1 LKSGTILKIGLD
13 EFFLIKEAEMNEDL
27 EKIKKQA
34 LADFAEY
41 LSPMKTRTM
50 KSAGLDIIED
60 KREGASVWDITG
72 KKYIDCQTGSGIM
85 NVGRHNKEIAD
96 ALKKALDTYDIGV
109 FLLCSKQKADLAKK
123 LEEITPGDLKCTIFG
138 TGGGEANDAAI
149 KIARG
154 YTMKKEIIY
163 TEKAYHGHT
172 GFALSAIGR
181 DAYKEPFEPLMP
193 GFKMVPFG
201 DADAIRKTITK
212 DTAAVILEP
221 IQGEGGINIPPDSYL
236 PEVRK
241 ICTENDV
248 LLILDEIQTGFAR
261 TGKMFASEH
270 WGVVP
275 DIMTVAKSLGGG
287 IYPIS
292 ATIFK
297 EEIMDFFI
305 PHPFIHLS
313 TFGGSDL
320 GCIVG
325 LATIEY
331 IQKHNLADH
340 AAKMGERFRKGFDRL
355 VKDFPDLLLEVRQK
369 GLMMGLQY
377 TNQSIGPRLTKKL
390 AERGVIAVYTGND
403 PSICRFM
410 PPLVITPEEVDFVL
424 NALEDSMKAISKES
438 GIGKND

>member
-1 LKSGTILKIGLD
+1 MS
-13 EFFLIKEAEMNEDL
+13 DL
-27 EKIKKQA
+27 EGIKKQA
-34 LADFAEY
+34 LKDFAEFV
-41 LSPMKTRTM
+41 SPMKARTM

-60 KREGASVWDITG
+60 RREGASVWDITG
-72 KKYIDCQTGSGIM
+72 RKYIDCQTGSGIM
-85 NVGRHNKEIAD
+85 NAGRHNREIID
-96 ALKKALDTYDIGV
+96 ALKDALDTYDIGV
-109 FLLCSKQKADLAKK
+109 FLLCSRQKADLAKK
-123 LEEITPGDLKCTIFG
+123 LAEIAPGDLKCSIFG

-149 KIARG
+149 KLARG
-154 YTMKKEIIY
+154 YTMKPEIIY
-163 TEKAYHGHT
+163 AEKAYHGHT

-181 DAYKEPFEPLMP
+181 DAYKEPFEPLVP

-201 DADAIRKTITK
+201 DAEAVRSAMTK
-212 DTAAVILEP
+212 NTAAVILEP
-221 IQGEGGINIPPDSYL
+221 IQGEGGINIPPDGYL
-236 PEVRK
+236 QEVRA
-241 ICTENDV
+241 ICDEHEA
-248 LLILDEIQTGFAR
+248 LLILDEIQTGLAR

-292 ATIFK
+292 ATVFK
-297 EEIMDFFI
+297 EELMDFFI

-320 GCIVG
+320 GCIVA
-325 LATIEY
+325 LATIAY
-331 IQKHNLADH
+331 IEKHDLAGN
-340 AAKMGERFRKGFDRL
+340 AERMGRRFRVGFDRL
-355 VKDFPDLLLEVRQK
+355 LADYPDLLLEVRQK

-403 PSICRFM
+403 PTICRFM
-410 PPLVITPEEVDFVL
+410 PSLVITAEEVDFVL
-424 NALEDSMKAISKES
+424 NALEESMRELSKEG

>member
-1 LKSGTILKIGLD
+1 MD
-13 EFFLIKEAEMNEDL
+13 YA
-27 EKIKKQA
+27 KIKKQA

-41 LSPMKTRTM
+41 VGPMKARTM
-50 KSAGLDIIED
+50 KNAGLDIIEAR
-60 KREGASVWDITG
+60 REGASVWDLTG

-85 NVGRHNKEIAD
+85 NVGRHNREIVE
-96 ALKKALDTYDIGV
+96 ALKEALDTYDIGV

-123 LEEITPGDLKCTIFG
+123 LAEITPGDLKCTIFG

-149 KIARG
+149 KLARG

-163 TEKAYHGHT
+163 AQKAYHGHT

-181 DAYKEPFEPLMP
+181 DAYKEPFEPLIP

-201 DADAIRKTITK
+201 DAQAVRDVFTE

-221 IQGEGGINIPPDSYL
+221 IQGEGGINLPPQGYL
-236 PEVRK
+236 QEVRK
-241 ICTENDV
+241 ICDEHEA

-297 EEIMDFFI
+297 EALMDFFV

-320 GCIVG
+320 GCMVG
-325 LATIEY
+325 LAVIDYIE
-331 IQKHNLADH
+331 KHHLAEH
-340 AAKMGERFRKGFDRL
+340 TARMGDRFRAGFDRFL
-355 VKDFPDLLLEVRQK
+355 KAYPDLLLEIRQM
-369 GLMMGLQY
+369 GLMIGLQY
-377 TNQSIGPRLTKKL
+377 TNSSIGPRLTKKL
-390 AERGVIAVYTGND
+390 ADRGVIAVYTGND

-410 PPLVITPEEVDFVL
+410 PPLVITPEEVDLVL
-424 NALEDSMKAISKES
+424 DALEDSMKELSGET

>member
-1 LKSGTILKIGLD
+1 MDYAKL
-13 EFFLIKEAEMNEDL
+13 
-27 EKIKKQA
+27 KKQA

-41 LSPMKTRTM
+41 VGPMKARTM
-50 KSAGLDIIED
+50 KSAGLDIIEA
-60 KREGASVWDITG
+60 KREGASVWDLTG

-85 NVGRHNKEIAD
+85 NLGRHNREVAQVLKE
-96 ALKKALDTYDIGV
+96 ALDTYDIGV
-109 FLLCSKQKADLAKK
+109 FLLCSKQKADLARK
-123 LEEITPGDLKCTIFG
+123 LAEITPGDLKCTIFG

-149 KIARG
+149 KLARG

-163 TEKAYHGHT
+163 AEKAYHGHT

-181 DAYKEPFEPLMP
+181 AAYKEPFEPLIP

-201 DADAIRKTITK
+201 NAQAIRDVFTE

-221 IQGEGGINIPPDSYL
+221 IQGEGGINLPPEGYL
-236 PEVRK
+236 QEVRK
-241 ICTENDV
+241 ICDEHES

-287 IYPIS
+287 LYPIS

-297 EEIMDFFI
+297 EELMDFFV

-325 LATIEY
+325 LAVIDYIER
-331 IQKHNLADH
+331 NRLAEH
-340 AAKMGERFRKGFDRL
+340 AAQMGDRFRAGFDGFL
-355 VKDFPDLLLEVRQK
+355 KAYPDLLLEVRQK
-369 GLMMGLQY
+369 GLMIGLQY
-377 TNQSIGPRLTKKL
+377 TNSSIGPRLTKKL
-390 AERGVIAVYTGND
+390 ADRGVIAVYTGND

-410 PPLVITPEEVDFVL
+410 PPLVLTAEEVDFVL
-424 NALEDSMKAISKES
+424 NALEDSMKELSTES

>member
-1 LKSGTILKIGLD
+1 MGYDPAKMKAEALSDFSKFIG
-13 EFFLIKEAEMNEDL
+13 
-27 EKIKKQA
+27 
-34 LADFAEY
+34 
-41 LSPMKTRTM
+41 PMKVRTM
-50 KSAGLDIIED
+50 KAAGLDIIEH
-60 KREGASVWDITG
+60 KREGVNVWDITG
-72 KKYIDCQTGSGIM
+72 ERYIDCQTGSGIM
-85 NVGRHNKEIAD
+85 NVGRRNPDIVA

-109 FLLCSKQKADLAKK
+109 FLLCSKPKADLAKK
-123 LEEITPGDLKCTIFG
+123 LAEITPGDLNCTIFG
-138 TGGGEANDAAI
+138 VGGGEANDAAI

-163 TEKAYHGHT
+163 THRAYHGHT

-193 GFKMVPFG
+193 GFIMVPFG
-201 DADAIRKTITK
+201 DIEAIKKAITA
-212 DTAAVILEP
+212 DTAAIILEP
-221 IQGEGGINIPPDSYL
+221 IQGEGGINIPPDDYL
-236 PEVRK
+236 PQVRK
-241 ICTENDV
+241 LCDEHEI

-297 EEIMDFFI
+297 EEIQDFFI

-325 LATIEY
+325 MAVIDY
-331 IQKHNLADH
+331 IQKNDLAGH
-340 AAKMGERFRKGFDRL
+340 AEKMGLRFRAGL
-355 VKDFPDLLLEVRQK
+355 NALLKDYPSLLLEVRQS
-369 GLMMGLQY
+369 GLMIGLQY
-377 TNQSIGPRLTKKL
+377 TNESIGPRMTKKL
-390 AERGVIAVYTGND
+390 AERGVIAIYTGND
-403 PSICRFM
+403 PSICRLM
-410 PPLVITPEEVDFVL
+410 PPLVITPGEVDFVL
-424 NALEDSMKAISKES
+424 NALAESMKELS
-438 GIGKND
+438 GEAGLGKND

>member
-1 LKSGTILKIGLD
+1 MGSD
-13 EFFLIKEAEMNEDL
+13 PA
-27 EKIKKQA
+27 KIKAEA
-34 LADFAEY
+34 LSDF
-41 LSPMKTRTM
+41 SKFIGPMKVRTM
-50 KSAGLDIIED
+50 KAAGLDIIED

-85 NVGRHNKEIAD
+85 NVGRRNPDIID

-109 FLLCSKQKADLAKK
+109 FLLCSKPKADLAKK
-123 LEEITPGDLKCTIFG
+123 LAEITPGDLQCTIFG
-138 TGGGEANDAAI
+138 AGGGEANDAAI

-163 TEKAYHGHT
+163 TQKAYHGHT

-181 DAYKEPFEPLMP
+181 DAYKEPFEPLIP

-201 DADAIRKTITK
+201 DIEAIKKTITA
-212 DTAAVILEP
+212 DTAAIILEP
-221 IQGEGGINIPPDSYL
+221 IQGEGGINIPPDEYL
-236 PEVRK
+236 PQVRK
-241 ICTENDV
+241 LCDDHEI
-248 LLILDEIQTGFAR
+248 LFILDEIQTGFGR
-261 TGKMFASEH
+261 TGRMFASEH

-297 EEIMDFFI
+297 EEIQDFFI

-325 LATIEY
+325 LAVIDY
-331 IQKHNLADH
+331 IQKHNLADN
-340 AAKMGERFRKGFDRL
+340 AEKMGRKFRAGFDSL
-355 VKDFPDLLLEVRQK
+355 LKEYPSLLLEVRQK

-377 TNQSIGPRLTKKL
+377 TNESIGPRLTKKM
-390 AERGVIAVYTGND
+390 AERGVIAIYTGND
-403 PSICRFM
+403 PSICRLM

-424 NALEDSMKAISKES
+424 NALDGSMKELSKEA
-438 GIGKND
+438 GLGKND

>member
-1 LKSGTILKIGLD
+1 MSVDTQT
-13 EFFLIKEAEMNEDL
+13 IKE
-27 EKIKKQA
+27 QA
-34 LADFAEY
+34 LADFSKY
-41 LSPMKTRTM
+41 ISPMKVRTM
-50 KSAGLDIIED
+50 KAAGLDIIED
-60 KREGASVWDITG
+60 WREGATICDITG

-85 NVGRHNKEIAD
+85 NVGRHNREIVE

-109 FLLCSKQKADLAKK
+109 FLLCSKQKADLAKR
-123 LEEITPGDLKCTIFG
+123 LAEITPGDLACTVFG
-138 TGGGEANDAAI
+138 VGGGEANDAAI

-163 TEKAYHGHT
+163 AQRAYHGHT

-193 GFKMVPFG
+193 GFIQVPFG
-201 DADAIRKTITK
+201 DFEAVRGAVTD
-212 DTAAVILEP
+212 DTAAIILEP
-221 IQGEGGINIPPDSYL
+221 VQGEGGIHVPPDDYL
-236 PEVRK
+236 PAVRRLCDEHE
-241 ICTENDV
+241 IC
-248 LLILDEIQTGFAR
+248 LILDEIQTGFAR
-261 TGKMFASEH
+261 TGRMFACEH

-297 EEIMDFFI
+297 EEIQDFFI

-325 LATIEY
+325 LAVIDYIE
-331 IQKHNLADH
+331 KNGLAEH
-340 AAKMGERFRKGFDRL
+340 ADRMGMRFQTGFDRL
-355 VKDFPDLLLEVRQK
+355 LKDHPDLLLEVRRK

-377 TNQSIGPRLTKKL
+377 TNESIGPRLTKKL
-390 AERGVIAVYTGND
+390 ADRSIIAIYTGND

-410 PPLVITPEEVDFVL
+410 PPLVITEEEVDMVL
-424 NALEDSMKAISKES
+424 NALEDSMKELSGES
-438 GIGKND
+438 GLGKND

>member
-1 LKSGTILKIGLD
+1 MD
-13 EFFLIKEAEMNEDL
+13 YERM
-27 EKIKKQA
+27 KKQA

-41 LSPMKTRTM
+41 VGPMKARTM
-50 KSAGLDIIED
+50 KNAGLDIIEGR
-60 KREGASVWDITG
+60 REGASVWDLTG

-85 NVGRHNKEIAD
+85 NVGRHNREIAQV
-96 ALKKALDTYDIGV
+96 LKDALDTLDIGV

-123 LEEITPGDLKCTIFG
+123 LAEITPGDLKCTIFG

-149 KIARG
+149 KLARG

-163 TEKAYHGHT
+163 AQKAYHGHT

-181 DAYKEPFEPLMP
+181 DAYKEPFEPLIP

-201 DADAIRKTITK
+201 NAQAIRDVFTK

-221 IQGEGGINIPPDSYL
+221 IQGEGGINLPPEGYL
-236 PEVRK
+236 QEVRK
-241 ICTENDV
+241 ICDEHEA

-297 EEIMDFFI
+297 EELMDFFV

-325 LATIEY
+325 LAVIDYIE
-331 IQKHNLADH
+331 KNHLAEH
-340 AAKMGERFRKGFDRL
+340 AARMGGRFRAGFDRFL
-355 VKDFPDLLLEVRQK
+355 KAYPDLLLEVRQM
-369 GLMMGLQY
+369 GLMIGLQY
-377 TNQSIGPRLTKKL
+377 TNSSIGPRLTKKL
-390 AERGVIAVYTGND
+390 ADRGVIAVYTGND
-403 PSICRFM
+403 PAICRFM

-424 NALEDSMKAISKES
+424 NALEDSMRELSKET

>member
-1 LKSGTILKIGLD
+1 MD
-13 EFFLIKEAEMNEDL
+13 Y
-27 EKIKKQA
+27 EKMKKQA

-41 LSPMKTRTM
+41 VGPMKARTM
-50 KSAGLDIIED
+50 KNAGLDIIEGR
-60 KREGASVWDITG
+60 REGASVWDLTG

-85 NVGRHNKEIAD
+85 NVGRHNREIAQ
-96 ALKKALDTYDIGV
+96 ALKDALDTLDIGV

-123 LEEITPGDLKCTIFG
+123 LAEITPGDLKCTIFG
-138 TGGGEANDAAI
+138 TGGGEANDAAL
-149 KIARG
+149 KLARG

-163 TEKAYHGHT
+163 AQKAYHGHT

-181 DAYKEPFEPLMP
+181 DAYKEPFEPLIP

-201 DADAIRKTITK
+201 NAQAVRDVFTK

-221 IQGEGGINIPPDSYL
+221 IQGEGGINLPPQGYL
-236 PEVRK
+236 QEVRK
-241 ICTENDV
+241 ICDEHEA

-297 EEIMDFFI
+297 EELMDFFV

-325 LATIEY
+325 LAVIDYIE
-331 IQKHNLADH
+331 KNHLAEN
-340 AAKMGERFRKGFDRL
+340 AARMGDRFRVGFDRFL
-355 VKDFPDLLLEVRQK
+355 KDYPDLLLEVRQM
-369 GLMMGLQY
+369 GLMIGLQY
-377 TNQSIGPRLTKKL
+377 TNSSIGPRLTKKL
-390 AERGVIAVYTGND
+390 ADRGVIAVYTGND
-403 PSICRFM
+403 PAICRFM
-410 PPLVITPEEVDFVL
+410 PPLVITPEDVDFVL
-424 NALEDSMKAISKES
+424 NALEDSMRELSKET

>member
-1 LKSGTILKIGLD
+1 MSDSHDTL
-13 EFFLIKEAEMNEDL
+13 
-27 EKIKKQA
+27 KKQA

-41 LSPMKTRTM
+41 VNPMKVRTL
-50 KSAGLDIIED
+50 KSAGIDIIEE
-60 KREGASVWDITG
+60 KREGACTWDITG
-72 KKYIDCQTGSGIM
+72 KRYIDCQTGSGIM
-85 NVGRHNKEIAD
+85 NVGRCNPEIAA
-96 ALKKALDTYDIGV
+96 ALKQALDTYDMGV
-109 FLLCSKQKADLAKK
+109 FLLCSRQKANLAKK
-123 LEEITPGDLKCTIFG
+123 LAEIAPGDNLAGVIFG
-138 TGGGEANDAAI
+138 AGGGEANDAAI

-154 YTMKKEIIY
+154 FTMRPGIVY

-172 GFALSAIGR
+172 GFSLSAIGR
-181 DAYKEPFEPLMP
+181 EAYREPFEPLMP
-193 GFKMVPFG
+193 GFTMVPFG
-201 DADAIRKTITK
+201 DLDAMREAVTD

-221 IQGEGGINIPPDSYL
+221 IQGEGGINIPHDDYL
-236 PEVRK
+236 AGVRK
-241 ICTENDV
+241 ICDEHET
-248 LLILDEIQTGFAR
+248 LLIFDEIQTGFAR
-261 TGKMFASEH
+261 TGRMFAAEH
-270 WGVVP
+270 WGVSP

-331 IQKHNLADH
+331 IQKNRLAEH
-340 AAKMGERFRKGFDRL
+340 AEAMGKRFGEGFHRL
-355 VKDFPDLLLEVRQK
+355 LGNYPELLLEVRRK

-377 TNQSIGPRLTKKL
+377 TNESIGPRLTKKL
-390 AERGVIAVYTGND
+390 ADRGVLAIYTGND

-410 PPLVITPEEVDFVL
+410 PPLVISPEEVDFVIE
-424 NALEDSMKAISKES
+424 ALDGSMKELSKES
-438 GIGKND
+438 GIGKDD

>member
-1 LKSGTILKIGLD
+1 
-13 EFFLIKEAEMNEDL
+13 
-27 EKIKKQA
+27 
-34 LADFAEY
+34 
-41 LSPMKTRTM
+41 
-50 KSAGLDIIED
+50 
-60 KREGASVWDITG
+60 
-72 KKYIDCQTGSGIM
+72 M
-85 NVGRHNKEIAD
+85 NVGRHNREIAE
-96 ALKKALDTYDIGV
+96 ALKTALDTYDIGV

-123 LEEITPGDLKCTIFG
+123 LAEISPGDLKCTIFG

-149 KIARG
+149 KLARG

-163 TEKAYHGHT
+163 AEKAYHGHT

-181 DAYKEPFEPLMP
+181 DAYKEPFEPLIP
-193 GFKMVPFG
+193 GFKMVPYG
-201 DADAIRKTITK
+201 DAQAIHDAITD

-221 IQGEGGINIPPDSYL
+221 IQGEGGINIPPDRYL
-236 PEVRK
+236 KEVRK
-241 ICTENDV
+241 ICTEHEA

-287 IYPIS
+287 LYPIS
-292 ATIFK
+292 ATIFT
-297 EEIMDFFI
+297 EELMDFFI

-325 LATIEY
+325 LATIDY
-331 IQKHNLADH
+331 IEKNHLADH
-340 AAKMGERFRKGFDRL
+340 AAQMGDRFRAGFDSL
-355 VKDFPDLLLEVRQK
+355 LKDYPELLLEVRQK

-377 TNQSIGPRLTKKL
+377 TNTSIGPRLTKKL
-390 AERGVIAVYTGND
+390 ADRGVIAVYTGND
-403 PSICRFM
+403 PTICRFM
-410 PPLVITPEEVDFVL
+410 PPLVITPDEVDFVL
-424 NALEDSMKAISKES
+424 NALGDSMKELSKES